1 MVPGNTVRYLD
12 VPATLQV
19 STFPQSF
26 PGNTHQAYLFPGSP
40 AFSLRS
46 RWHQGGTCFMLVP
59 RERLEGRGTLRPPT
73 HLSSLGEACLSPSSK
88 LLLILQS
95 PSSYSPLLP
104 KAMPAPYLD
113 RPPTAAGSS
122 LLPSSASIVCGSL
135 SVFAGQVEFL
145 EGQPGLGPLKAKT
158 DIENSIHSHQAFA
171 HGVPPSTNTVL
182 PLHLTPRSASGPPVS
197 LFPQL
202 QKGSEEVRP
211 TL

>member
-1 MVPGNTVRYLD
+1 MP
-12 VPATLQV
+12 V
-19 STFPQSF
+19 SIRQT
-26 PGNTHQAYLFPGSP
+26 
-40 AFSLRS
+40 
-46 RWHQGGTCFMLVP
+46 
-59 RERLEGRGTLRPPT
+59 PT
-73 HLSSLGEACLSPSSK
+73 HPSKSQ
-88 LLLILQS
+88 LLQ
-95 PSSYSPLLP
+95 PLLP

-122 LLPSSASIVCGSL
+122 LLPSSASIVCGSI
-135 SVFAGQVEFL
+135 SVFAGQEEFL
-145 EGQPGLGPLKAKT
+145 EGQPGLGPLKAKM

-171 HGVPPSTNTVL
+171 RVVPPSTNTVL